1 MEDLSAIQLINYYTT
16 VEPNQEKAGFYKF
29 LSVVEKRGNV
39 RTDMNPCWLTPTKSS
54 ASAGYKQIMI
64 NAVPWNCHRYS
75 FYAYNKFVSL
85 EKGKHVCHKCDNKE
99 CCNPEH
105 LYLGTP
111 KDNSNDVFTRGI
123 RKSAP
128 IKENKNGH
136 KNGKLFTSEG
146 ASGENNI
153 KAILNWE
160 QVREIRRRKELGLK
174 YGELKKMAEEFGIKY
189 ITIQKI
195 VANKLWIEK
204 E

>member
-1 MEDLSAIQLINYYTT
+1 M
-16 VEPNQEKAGFYKF
+16 QELDNDKLQMYRKYMFYID
-29 LSVVEKRGNV
+29 KRGLV
-39 RTDMNPCWLTPTKSS
+39 RTDLSPCWRWNASFASS
-54 ASAGYKQIMI
+54 GYGQICI
-64 NAVPWNCHRYS
+64 KNIRWNAHRLSY
-75 FYAYNKFVSL
+75 FIHNNFEDI

-99 CCNPEH
+99 CSNPEH

-111 KDNSNDVFTRGI
+111 KDNSNDVFDRGI
-123 RKSAP
+123 KKTARV
-128 IKENKNGH
+128 KETKYGH
-136 KNGKLFTSEG
+136 TKGKLFTSQE

-204 E
+204 